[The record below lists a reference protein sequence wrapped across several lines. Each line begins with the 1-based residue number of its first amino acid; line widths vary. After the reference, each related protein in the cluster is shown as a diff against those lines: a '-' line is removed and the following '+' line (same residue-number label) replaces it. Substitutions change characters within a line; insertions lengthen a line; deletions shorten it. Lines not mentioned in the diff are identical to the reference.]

1 MSRLN
6 AGKALLSSFSS
17 MTLLCMAAAT
27 SLATVAWING
37 LPTANLFSENL
48 QVTDYLWGPNHAYI
62 DVILCNN
69 GTRSVALRNVKVN
82 TQPASAV
89 YITGSSQIRAGES
102 IVLRVSTVSA
112 PAAICQIAF
121 QTSKGNL
128 FVFTVTAE

>member
-1 MSRLN
+1 MPSLN
-6 AGKALLSSFSS
+6 AGKALLSSFSRV
-17 MTLLCMAAAT
+17 TLLCMAVAT

-48 QVTDYLWGPNHAYI
+48 KVTDYLWGPNHAYV

-69 GTRSVALRNVKVN
+69 GTRRVALRNVKVN
-82 TQPASAV
+82 TQPASVV
-89 YITGSSQIRAGES
+89 YIAGSNQIHAGES
-102 IVLRVSTVSA
+102 IVLRVATISA
-112 PAAICQIAF
+112 PATTWQIAF